1 MLYYSVRSV
10 NRMEINSLHKMEIRK
25 VVFDAVLF
33 GAQCEPN
40 GNKQF
45 A

>member
-1 MLYYSVRSV
+1 MRSV
-10 NRMEINSLHKMEIRK
+10 HQMEMRK

-40 GNKQF
+40 GNKQC

>member
-1 MLYYSVRSV
+1 MRSV
-10 NRMEINSLHKMEIRK
+10 HQMEIRK

-45 A
+45 ASNGNKKGGI